1 MSNCNCSPSQAACD
15 CIAERERQKALVF
28 GGVPSGEFDKKNS
41 QADWI
46 TYVVRYSAAGAPKLA
61 NRKDMDFRTSM
72 VKVAALAIAAIENF
86 DAGNCP

>member
-1 MSNCNCSPSQAACD
+1 MSNCNCSPSPAACD
-15 CIAERERQKALVF
+15 VIAERERQKTLSF
-28 GGVPSGEFDKKNS
+28 GGVPSVEFDKSNG

-46 TYVVRYSAAGAPKLA
+46 TFITAYAGNAGPRLA
-61 NRKDMDFRTSM
+61 NGVEFRRSM